1 MGPLCPTSTKVQR
14 VTRPRDRGTRGDLPI
29 SLQLSA
35 EV

>member
-14 VTRPRDRGTRGDLPI
+14 VTRPRDRGDLPI